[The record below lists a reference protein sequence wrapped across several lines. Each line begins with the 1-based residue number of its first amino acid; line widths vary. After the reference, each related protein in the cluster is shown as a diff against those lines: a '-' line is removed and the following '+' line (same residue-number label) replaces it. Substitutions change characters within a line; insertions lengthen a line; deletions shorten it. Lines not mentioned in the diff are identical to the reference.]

1 MRQLLIAGVAAGLL
15 AAGVWFYHAPALLS
29 CGAVQQARA
38 QTEIERLRV
47 KQRLLAVEEVRERQ
61 KAALLV
67 ARLQREQLAAQ
78 TASRID
84 NAPQVIAARIRR
96 RLFFCVCEYLLDF
109 EIKM

>member
-15 AAGVWFYHAPALLS
+15 AAGVWFYHAPAP
-29 CGAVQQARA
+29 AEPRRMITARA